1 MIGIL
6 VQILHF
12 SVYVTS
18 VSLVQIQHHTQK
30 LLTNSA
36 HCTHMT
42 YLEWKERNFSE
53 LFPLYLRQYMCR
65 SHCPEAES
73 ELSEACFHQIK
84 YELQENQN
92 FLKIC
97 KQVVIPKQ
105 ATKSKH
111 ILRKFFIKISEQNK
125 KIPIT

>member
-1 MIGIL
+1 MIKIL

-18 VSLVQIQHHTQK
+18 VSLVQIQRHTQK

-42 YLEWKERNFSE
+42 YLEWKEYKFSE

-73 ELSEACFHQIK
+73 EQSEACFHQTK

>member
-1 MIGIL
+1 
-6 VQILHF
+6 
-12 SVYVTS
+12 
-18 VSLVQIQHHTQK
+18 
-30 LLTNSA
+30 
-36 HCTHMT
+36 
-42 YLEWKERNFSE
+42 
-53 LFPLYLRQYMCR
+53 MCR
-65 SHCPEAES
+65 FHCPEAES
-73 ELSEACFHQIK
+73 EQFETCFHQIK

-111 ILRKFFIKISEQNK
+111 ILRKFFINISEQNK